1 MINTRTVWILSAGA
15 LLFAGCTE
23 RRSGP
28 AETAGGADVVS
39 ESAPAAEPANLG
51 PAPEWRLNDLAGRP
65 VNLSDFAGQVV
76 LIDFWA
82 TFCPPCIE
90 EIPDYVALRREY
102 GERGLVIV
110 GISSDRQGPFHVL
123 NFAHRLG
130 VNYPIVMLD
139 ESTAEAYAVDALPA
153 AFVVDR
159 NGDVRYHKV
168 GYGTKE
174 AMERVIRQL
183 L

>member
-1 MINTRTVWILSAGA
+1 MINTRTVWILFAGA
-15 LLFAGCTE
+15 LLLAGCTE
-23 RRSGP
+23 RRSEP
-28 AETAGGADVVS
+28 AETSGGADVVS
-39 ESAPAAEPANLG
+39 ESAPAELANLG

-65 VNLSDFAGQVV
+65 VNLSDFAGKVV
-76 LIDFWA
+76 IIDFWA
-82 TFCPPCIE
+82 TYCPPCIE
-90 EIPDYVALRREY
+90 EIPNYVALQREY
-102 GERGLVIV
+102 GEQGLVIV
-110 GISSDRQGPFHVL
+110 GISADRQGPFHVL
-123 NFAHRLG
+123 NFVHRLK

-139 ESTAEAYAVDALPA
+139 ESTAEAYAVEGLPA

>member
-1 MINTRTVWILSAGA
+1 MAGA

-23 RRSGP
+23 RRSEP
-28 AETAGGADVVS
+28 AGTSGGADVVS
-39 ESAPAAEPANLG
+39 ESAPTELANLG

-65 VNLSDFAGQVV
+65 VNLSDFAGKVV
-76 LIDFWA
+76 IIDFWA
-82 TFCPPCIE
+82 TYCPPCIE
-90 EIPDYVALRREY
+90 EIPHYAELQREY
-102 GERGLVIV
+102 GEQGLVIV

-123 NFAHRLG
+123 NFVHRLG

-139 ESTAEAYAVDALPA
+139 ESTAEAYAVEVLPA